1 MLTAHS
7 IRPAIAATAC
17 VFALSFSIA
26 SLADD
31 LASFATGG
39 YARGL
44 RSDELMHKLDTNGD
58 GMISKD
64 EWIAFQEKTFA
75 MLDKAKTGKVDA
87 KEFVNADGGDVAG
100 FATGGYARGLR
111 TEAMMH
117 KIDADGDGTVSHD
130 EFIAYQGKV
139 FDMMDTSGTHKG
151 MIGHQ
156 EMFATGGANRH

>member
-1 MLTAHS
+1 MLTSHP
-7 IRPAIAATAC
+7 IRPAIAALAC
-17 VFALSFSIA
+17 AAALAYSPA

-31 LASFATGG
+31 MASFATGG

-44 RSDELMHKLDTNGD
+44 RSEDLMHKIDTNGD

-64 EWIAFQEKTFA
+64 EWIAFQEKVFA
-75 MLDKAKTGKVDA
+75 MLDKHKTRKVDA
-87 KEFVNADGGDVAG
+87 KEFIATDGGDVAA

-111 TEAMMH
+111 TAAMMH

-130 EFIAYQGKV
+130 EFIAYQVKI
-139 FDMMDTSGTHKG
+139 FDMMDTSTAHKG

-156 EMFATGGANRH
+156 EMFATGGANRP